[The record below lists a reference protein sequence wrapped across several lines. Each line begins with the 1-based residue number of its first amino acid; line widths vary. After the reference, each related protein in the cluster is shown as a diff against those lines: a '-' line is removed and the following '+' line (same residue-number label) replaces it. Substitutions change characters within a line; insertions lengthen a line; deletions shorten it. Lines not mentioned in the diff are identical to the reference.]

1 MACLCLPLSLNSYL
15 TPDAFLLVLLLR
27 DMKLFSR
34 FFFSRECVTLVGRKC
49 QIHDNILSVHS
60 RVLQPQQLTGTQGL
74 YALKVCCFNHFR
86 IWSMV
91 ARRIVLSLLI
101 HPLSLLSDIIPLKVS
116 KISFLR
122 LSSCLTWCEL
132 CDSSRKQKIPY
143 KNTRLDLD
151 YL

>member
-1 MACLCLPLSLNSYL
+1 MILVENYSPPSW
-15 TPDAFLLVLLLR
+15 AFLGMSVTPFYGMSLSPFISQFLFNSWCFSSCSPLER
-27 DMKLFSR
+27 YEALFSI

-86 IWSMV
+86 IWSV
-91 ARRIVLSLLI
+91 VTRRIVLSLLI

-116 KISFLR
+116 NFFPK
-122 LSSCLTWCEL
+122 T
-132 CDSSRKQKIPY
+132 
-143 KNTRLDLD
+143 
-151 YL
+151 